1 MFIHTHLHFQK
12 HTIKRCLIPLACQ
25 LVSPVHI
32 YAARRSSTTN
42 YTYIKR
48 ERERD
53 GRWSWKFLFGS
64 AQCHKRPF
72 DVGFPSNDNATAAAY
87 YSRTAS
93 YTDKKKQTLSI
104 WTLCER
110 QAVIINDI
118 VTRTEF
124 SALISLLLLLSTK
137 IGERLRFARLA
148 ITVVSNRRAESENK
162 MSTTTET
169 AKKYKYYMYGLCC
182 MLYVVCMYMYI

>member
-93 YTDKKKQTLSI
+93 YTDKKKTNVVDMNAVWEASGNYKRHRYTYRIFRADLF
-104 WTLCER
+104 
-110 QAVIINDI
+110 VIII
-118 VTRTEF
+118 VNENRWTFAFRPFGNYRCKQPE
-124 SALISLLLLLSTK
+124 SRIRKQNEHNNRNSKK
-137 IGERLRFARLA
+137 I
-148 ITVVSNRRAESENK
+148 
-162 MSTTTET
+162 
-169 AKKYKYYMYGLCC
+169 
-182 MLYVVCMYMYI
+182 